1 MILLLHYVFAIVK
14 IDVNRFHFIILTIAY
29 MLHRFMKNSLAIAL
43 VQNIDIEIST
53 GYYVKWLFCLYII
66 FSYIFGGQPK
76 LYSSL

>member
-43 VQNIDIEIST
+43 VQNIDI
-53 GYYVKWLFCLYII
+53 
-66 FSYIFGGQPK
+66 
-76 LYSSL
+76 